1 MGGYFGPDII
11 IATSVV
17 NGHYGNNDFGRLQSI
32 DPIHAPAQ
40 KIFRFPLHNHL
51 APTTTTAADFGL
63 IRRWLHATHSQV
75 IKIQML
81 IVHPLWTL
89 LLHQQDQWPV
99 PANVCHVIKI
109 NDNFQ
114 SGMNLF
120 FSSWKQSGTLGSSWQ
135 LLATLEFA
143 GSFWLCLALS
153 FLKLLE
159 TF

>member
-51 APTTTTAADFGL
+51 APSTTTAEQSRVWPD
-63 IRRWLHATHSQV
+63 TTPCHSQV

-81 IVHPLWTL
+81 IAHPLWTL
-89 LLHQQDQWPV
+89 LLH
-99 PANVCHVIKI
+99 NRI
-109 NDNFQ
+109 NDRYYRCLPCYQNKRQF
-114 SGMNLF
+114 SVRYTYSY
-120 FSSWKQSGTLGSSWQ
+120 FSSWNFWSFFGSLNIFVDLWI
-135 LLATLEFA
+135 LFG
-143 GSFWLCLALS
+143 GS
-153 FLKLLE
+153 
-159 TF
+159 